1 MNADSSLD
9 PTIHKKDS
17 SDISIDKI
25 NSYLHKAFKESQK
38 NKYSAAIVNFGLH
51 LARSTSFE
59 KYQQLIAKIKDV
71 SKKHPGKV
79 IWRTT
84 TSVWQQ
90 QAKVHK
96 RFQTYQ
102 VTLLSA
108 FVLFNSPVD
117 FVHKQTIIQTQ
128 QSFICFKRIQ

>member
-71 SKKHPGKV
+71 FKKHPGKV

-102 VTLLSA
+102 VRLLNA
-108 FVLFNSPVD
+108 FVLFNSPM
-117 FVHKQTIIQTQ
+117 FL
-128 QSFICFKRIQ
+128 SASSG